1 MEDKSTAETSEL
13 IALWGQLGK
22 RYHVEQPRMLDKAL
36 ENGSKR
42 LPSYLPL
49 SKVVSDCVNTM
60 KTLIKQGDDP
70 VMKYSTLPLNAPVLP
85 SSFSIHELA
94 GILKEREYR
103 TKNIIK
109 HGVAPYISS
118 NAHRVSFLAEDSKG
132 RIHDLLSMMGKPET
146 TPVNFMIKGDTTPLN
161 FDNGTEAVANALKI
175 EPTSIYSPYGDKMKE
190 KILNAMSKGTIVTQ
204 GTFLFE
210 HVKKAFFARAEDI
223 TLVKLDGHPLDKGK
237 IPLPTG
243 NNPSIAAQ
251 LNKVEPSIIPYLA
264 NAMKKGPTQR
274 TINKHIL
281 DGLKLET
288 PEKQANSIIASIKKQ
303 SKSDIDMSNREKE
316 WVNILSKNWEVPTK
330 ISAISR
336 EIMHYQHGFDVKA
349 DDTPK
354 AKNTKNRSKEKPAK
368 NSAKNEESPKSNP
381 KKDSPI
387 DQVSPS
393 NSKVNIDAALSAFYQ
408 NRETASPGHLSVQVL
423 AAMSPNALIPM
434 SADEIKD
441 FTNSVEA
448 IQKQPVGAEDGIR
461 WLAKTIEHKLP
472 EIEKPKQEEQSFS
485 YRRNR

>member
-1 MEDKSTAETSEL
+1 MEDRNTVETSEL
-13 IALWGQLGK
+13 IALWEQLGK

-49 SKVVSDCVNTM
+49 SKVVSDCVGII
-60 KTLIKQGDDP
+60 KTLIKQGEDP
-70 VMKYSTLPLNAPVLP
+70 SMKYSTLPLNAPVLP
-85 SSFSIHELA
+85 SAFSIHELV

-118 NAHRVSFLAEDSKG
+118 NPHRVSFLAEDSKG
-132 RIHDLLSMMGKPET
+132 RVHELLSMMGKPET
-146 TPVNFMIKGDTTPLN
+146 TSVNFMIKGDTNPLN

-175 EPTSIYSPYGDKMKE
+175 EPTSIYSPYGDKLKE
-190 KILNAMSKGTIVTQ
+190 KILNAMNKGTVVTH

-210 HVKKAFFARAEDI
+210 HAKKAFFARPEDI

-251 LNKVEPSIIPYLA
+251 LNKLEPSIIPYLA

-281 DGLKLET
+281 EGLKLDT
-288 PEKQANSIIASIKKQ
+288 PQEQAISIISGIKKQ

-316 WVNILSKNWEVPTK
+316 WVGILSKNWEVPTK

-354 AKNTKNRSKEKPAK
+354 ARPARAKKKETPAK
-368 NSAKNEESPKSNP
+368 SSVKNEEKTLNTPKQ
-381 KKDSPI
+381 DSTTTQAAP
-387 DQVSPS
+387 
-393 NSKVNIDAALSAFYQ
+393 NGSKVNIDAALSAFYQ
-408 NRETASPGHLSVQVL
+408 NRETASPGSLSVQVL

-448 IQKQPVGAEDGIR
+448 IQKQPIGAEDGIR
-461 WLAKTIEHKLP
+461 WLAKTVEHKLP
-472 EIEKPKQEEQSFS
+472 EMEKPKQEEQSLP
-485 YRRNR
+485 YRRSR